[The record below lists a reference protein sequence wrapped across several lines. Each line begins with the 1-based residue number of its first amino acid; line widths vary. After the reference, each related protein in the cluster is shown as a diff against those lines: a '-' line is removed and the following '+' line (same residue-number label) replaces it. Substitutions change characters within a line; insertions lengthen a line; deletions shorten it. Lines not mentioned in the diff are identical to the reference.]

1 MPEYSLHVLLL
12 YFLHVRFPPV
22 ALSLRP
28 QIWPG
33 MPPKE
38 VCCLRCHVATASTK
52 SVQQHVVDYDSG
64 EDTGPLI
71 TSDPIPLTEIGKGQ
85 ADLVR
90 YVIPRPVDI
99 GHQRALEVG
108 TLNGSFTTQ

>member
-1 MPEYSLHVLLL
+1 MCASRPSRCL
-12 YFLHVRFPPV
+12 YAHRFG
-22 ALSLRP
+22 L
-28 QIWPG
+28 
-33 MPPKE
+33 
-38 VCCLRCHVATASTK
+38 VCRQKKSAAYAATASTK

-71 TSDPIPLTEIGKGQ
+71 TSDPVPLTEIGKGQ